1 MTASETKEQEQ
12 KKIKVGY
19 VAIVGKPNVGKS
31 TLLNNL
37 LGRKV
42 SIVTPKPGT
51 TRIRVL
57 GVKNIPE
64 KAQIIFLDTPGIY
77 QPKESDALGKAMNRM
92 ARQSLEDADIILFM
106 IDAEEG
112 WRKRDEEVFQNY
124 IKEYAD
130 KKPIILV
137 INKID
142 KIGPA
147 KNVLPLIDEIHKMHP
162 EFKEIVPISALKG
175 ANLDELE
182 KVILKYLPEG
192 EPLFPEDM
200 ITDLPLRLLAAE
212 IVREKVMLVT
222 YEEVPTAVAVVIHEI
237 KDGDADPNVLVIRG
251 DIIVERENLKPII
264 IGKKGQ
270 RLKQIGIMARKELEL
285 LTGRKVYLEL
295 WVKVKPDW
303 RKRPELVRT
312 FGYLME

>member
-1 MTASETKEQEQ
+1 M
-12 KKIKVGY
+12 KVGY

-57 GVKNIPE
+57 GVKNVPE
-64 KAQIIFLDTPGIY
+64 TAQIIFLDTPGIY
-77 QPKESDALGKAMNRM
+77 QPKGSDALGRSMVEM
-92 ARQSLEDADIILFM
+92 AKHSLQDTDVILFM
-106 IDAEEG
+106 IDAQEG
-112 WRKRDEEVFQNY
+112 WRRKDEEVFQNY
-124 IKEYAD
+124 IKPYVDE
-130 KKPIILV
+130 KPVILV

-142 KIGPA
+142 RIGPA
-147 KNVLPLIDEIHKMHP
+147 KNVLPLIDEVHKKHP

-200 ITDLPLRLLAAE
+200 ITDLPLRLMAAE
-212 IVREKVMLVT
+212 VVREKIMLLT
-222 YEEVPTAVAVVIHEI
+222 REEVPTAVAVVITEI
-237 KDGDADPNVLVIRG
+237 KPGDVDPNILVIRG
-251 DIIVERENLKPII
+251 EIIVDRESLKPII
-264 IGKKGQ
+264 IGKGGQ
-270 RLKQIGIMARKELEL
+270 RLKEIGKLARKELEL
-285 LTGRKVYLEL
+285 ITGKKIYLEL
-295 WVKVKPDW
+295 WVKVKPEW
-303 RKRPELVRT
+303 KKRPELVRM
-312 FGYLME
+312 FGYYME

>member
-1 MTASETKEQEQ
+1 M
-12 KKIKVGY
+12 KVGY
-19 VAIVGKPNVGKS
+19 VALVGKPNVGKS

-64 KAQIIFLDTPGIY
+64 TAQIVFLDTPGIY
-77 QPKESDALGKAMNRM
+77 QPKGSDFLGKSMLQVAK
-92 ARQSLEDADIILFM
+92 QSLEDADLILFI

-124 IKEYAD
+124 V
-130 KKPIILV
+130 KPLANQKPVILV

-142 KIGPA
+142 KLGPA
-147 KNVLPLIDEIHKMHP
+147 VEVLPLIEEIHKKHP

-175 ANLDELE
+175 ANLEELE
-182 KVILKYLPEG
+182 KTILKYLPEG

-212 IVREKVMLVT
+212 IVREKVMLLT
-222 YEEVPTAVAVVIHEI
+222 REEVPTAVAVVINEI
-237 KDGDADPNVLVIRG
+237 KPGDADPNVLVIKG
-251 DIIVERENLKPII
+251 EIIVDRENLKPII

-270 RLKQIGIMARKELEL
+270 RLKQIGKLARQELEL
-285 LTGRKVYLEL
+285 LTQRKVYLEL

>member
-1 MTASETKEQEQ
+1 M
-12 KKIKVGY
+12 KVGY
-19 VAIVGKPNVGKS
+19 VTIVGKPNVGKS

-64 KAQIIFLDTPGIY
+64 TAQIVFLDTPGIY
-77 QPKESDALGKAMNRM
+77 QPKGSDFLGKAMNQL
-92 ARQSLEDADIILFM
+92 ARQSLEDADLILFM

-112 WRKRDEEVFQNY
+112 WRNRDEEVFQNY
-124 IKEYAD
+124 V
-130 KKPIILV
+130 KPYLDTKPAILV

-142 KIGPA
+142 KLERTEEA
-147 KNVLPLIDEIHKMHP
+147 LPMIEELHSKHP
-162 EFKEIVPISALKG
+162 EFKEIVPTSALKG
-175 ANLDELE
+175 ANLNDLE
-182 KVILKYLPEG
+182 KTILKYLPEG

-200 ITDLPLRLLAAE
+200 ITDLPMRLLAAE
-212 IVREKVMLVT
+212 IIREKVMILT
-222 YEEVPTAVAVVIHEI
+222 REEVPTAVAVLITEI

-251 DIIVERENLKPII
+251 EIVVDRENLKPII

-270 RLKQIGIMARKELEL
+270 LLKQIGKLAREELEL
-285 LTGRKVYLEL
+285 ITQRKVYLEL

-303 RKRPELVRT
+303 RRRPELVRT
-312 FGYLME
+312 FGYMME

>member
-1 MTASETKEQEQ
+1 M
-12 KKIKVGY
+12 KVGY

-37 LGRKV
+37 IGRKV

-57 GVKNIPE
+57 GVKTIPE
-64 KAQIIFLDTPGIY
+64 TAQIVFLDTPGIY
-77 QPKESDALGKAMNRM
+77 QPKGSDVLGKAMIEM
-92 ARQSLEDADIILFM
+92 AKQSLQDADIILFM
-106 IDAEEG
+106 VDAEDS

-124 IKEYAD
+124 VKPYAD
-130 KKPIILV
+130 EKPLILV

-142 KIGPA
+142 RIGPA
-147 KNVLPLIDEIHKMHP
+147 KNVLPMIEELHKKHP

-212 IVREKVMLVT
+212 IVREKVMLLT
-222 YEEVPTAVAVVIHEI
+222 REEVPTAVAVVITEI
-237 KDGDADPNVLVIRG
+237 KPGDVDPNILVIRG
-251 DIIVERENLKPII
+251 EIIVDRESLKPII

-270 RLKQIGIMARKELEL
+270 RLKQIGKLAREELEL
-285 LTGRKVYLEL
+285 ITGRKVYLEL

-303 RKRPELVRT
+303 RRRPELVRM
-312 FGYLME
+312 FGYFIE

>member
-1 MTASETKEQEQ
+1 M
-12 KKIKVGY
+12 KVGY
-19 VAIVGKPNVGKS
+19 VTIVGKPNVGKS

-64 KAQIIFLDTPGIY
+64 TAQIVFLDTPGIY
-77 QPKESDALGKAMNRM
+77 QPKGSDVLGKAMNQM
-92 ARQSLEDADIILFM
+92 ARQSLEDADVILFM

-124 IKEYAD
+124 VKPYSES
-130 KKPIILV
+130 KPIILV

-147 KNVLPLIDEIHKMHP
+147 KNVLPMIEETHNKHP
-162 EFKEIVPISALKG
+162 EFKEIVPVSALKG

-182 KVILKYLPEG
+182 RTILKYLPEG

-212 IVREKVMLVT
+212 IVREKVMLLT
-222 YEEVPTAVAVVIHEI
+222 REEVPTAVAVVITEI
-237 KDGDADPNVLVIRG
+237 KPGDADPNVLVIKG
-251 DIIVERENLKPII
+251 EIIVERENLKPII

-270 RLKQIGIMARKELEL
+270 RLKQIGKLAREELEL
-285 LTGRKVYLEL
+285 ITGRKVYLEL

-303 RKRPELVRT
+303 RKRPELVRM
-312 FGYLME
+312 FGYMME

>member
-1 MTASETKEQEQ
+1 M
-12 KKIKVGY
+12 KVGY
-19 VAIVGKPNVGKS
+19 VTIVGKPNVGKS

-64 KAQIIFLDTPGIY
+64 TAQIVFLDTPGIY
-77 QPKESDALGKAMNRM
+77 QPKGSDFLGKAMNQL
-92 ARQSLEDADIILFM
+92 ARQSLEDADLILFM

-112 WRKRDEEVFQNY
+112 WRSRDEEVFQNY
-124 IKEYAD
+124 V
-130 KKPIILV
+130 KPYLDTKPAILV

-142 KIGPA
+142 KLERTEEA
-147 KNVLPLIDEIHKMHP
+147 LPMIEELHRKHP
-162 EFKEIVPISALKG
+162 EFKEIVPTSALKG
-175 ANLDELE
+175 ANLSELE
-182 KVILKYLPEG
+182 KTILKYLPEG

-212 IVREKVMLVT
+212 IIREKVMLLT
-222 YEEVPTAVAVVIHEI
+222 REEVPTAVAVLITEI

-251 DIIVERENLKPII
+251 EIVVDRENLKPII

-270 RLKQIGIMARKELEL
+270 LLKQIGKLAREELEL
-285 LTGRKVYLEL
+285 ITQRKVYLEL

-303 RKRPELVRT
+303 RRRPELVRT

>member
-1 MTASETKEQEQ
+1 MKT
-12 KKIKVGY
+12 GY
-19 VAIVGKPNVGKS
+19 IAIVGKPNVGKS

-37 LGRKV
+37 IGRKI

-64 KAQIIFLDTPGIY
+64 TAQMVFLDTPGIY
-77 QPKESDALGKAMNRM
+77 RPKGADALGRAMIEM
-92 ARQSLEDADIILFM
+92 AKRSLEDADLILFM

-112 WRKRDEEVFQNY
+112 WRPRDEEVFQNY
-124 IKEYAD
+124 IRPLTE
-130 KKPIILV
+130 KKPVILV

-142 KIGPA
+142 RIGPA
-147 KNVLPLIDEIHKMHP
+147 KNVLPLIEEIHRKHP
-162 EFKEIVPISALKG
+162 EFREIVPISALKG

-182 KVILKYLPEG
+182 KVILRYLPEG

-212 IVREKVMLVT
+212 IVREKVMLLT
-222 YEEVPTAVAVVIHEI
+222 REEVPTAVAVVITEI
-237 KDGDADPNVLVIRG
+237 KPGDVDPSVLVVKG
-251 DIIVERENLKPII
+251 EIIVDRENLRPII
-264 IGKKGQ
+264 IGRKGQ
-270 RLKQIGIMARKELEL
+270 RLKQIGRLAREELEL
-285 LTGRKVYLEL
+285 ITGRKIYLEL

-303 RKRPELVRT
+303 RRRPDLVRT
-312 FGYLME
+312 FGYLLE